1 MRINFTWKSLIP
13 ILMIVKQ
20 CTHFW
25 GLRNTLTLAVSSLD
39 QPHEDGDLRSMTP
52 VKAHGLLGVILSAP
66 ASTSCH
72 LSQPFCNLSP
82 ISNRIPPQPHLEI
95 VLRVSNNSD
104 CLVFITPFLGFPI
117 LCAGHVCLSCKC
129 DIDFKCMYLGR
140 LVAGNKKCQCLI
152 SIFLRHSRR
161 HTRILI
167 DAIIQHSSPVDNLL
181 SQEQKDLHKWGPMT
195 WDIVIVRKDSLN
207 FQEIPLLVSLC
218 APLSCDRQ
226 HSFFLWTTLCLN
238 STFACP
244 LYWSPDLFLEFELA
258 KKQSHGTV

>member
-1 MRINFTWKSLIP
+1 MKTPEKIFFTDSCFLCLLTVALTTLWVADVSAATNEGNPDEGPVYHGAGGLAHIGDRVFLNSTNNAMMRINFTWKSLIP

-20 CTHFW
+20 CTHLW
-25 GLRNTLTLAVSSLD
+25 GLRNTLTLPVSSLD

-82 ISNRIPPQPHLEI
+82 ISNRIPPQPHFWI
-95 VLRVSNNSD
+95 VLRVANNSD

-140 LVAGNKKCQCLI
+140 LVP
-152 SIFLRHSRR
+152 RW
-161 HTRILI
+161 
-167 DAIIQHSSPVDNLL
+167 
-181 SQEQKDLHKWGPMT
+181 E
-195 WDIVIVRKDSLN
+195 
-207 FQEIPLLVSLC
+207 
-218 APLSCDRQ
+218 
-226 HSFFLWTTLCLN
+226 
-238 STFACP
+238 
-244 LYWSPDLFLEFELA
+244 
-258 KKQSHGTV
+258 